1 MNALGRARVDNQE
14 YIGTFGGIVSNPP
27 YIPSEDMRGLQP
39 EVRLH
44 EPWLALDGGSN
55 QALDS
60 FTSICSGAVAHL
72 VPGGFLLLETNGGS
86 SVASRC

>member
-39 EVRLH
+39 EVRFMSLGWH
-44 EPWLALDGGSN
+44 SMGDLTRPLIHS
-55 QALDS
+55 QAFVQEL
-60 FTSICSGAVAHL
+60 
-72 VPGGFLLLETNGGS
+72 
-86 SVASRC
+86 